1 MCLAV
6 TVMAC
11 SQEVLKR
18 DLELRKTAPVL
29 NLNGSGATLQFYNG
43 DVTLTQSAN
52 LLTLSGGDLS
62 LGTNNLAMTGS
73 LGSTGS
79 RLLKGWFTNLEI
91 TNLPTVNG
99 AAFKTALTLT
109 ASDVGLG
116 SVTNESKADMF
127 DNPSFTGS
135 TTIEDALVPLVDGN
149 GTLGTTTKS
158 YEHLYLRDGGGIT
171 FSYGGGGSVSIL
183 HGAGYLTWNG
193 SLGATGSRLTKGWF
207 TDLDIA
213 NRPTVGAA
221 PLLLAADLKT
231 INGNSIVGSGDLTIV
246 GGASFA
252 ADSLTVDS
260 LGYSIYNDGEAIP
273 PNIPDGYTDDPTDLF
288 PEIHAFAGDT
298 SNYPVPDKIG
308 DLFIDTSASKVYVSV
323 STSRGGWVI
332 LNILFVVFYV
342 RRRKK

>member
-1 MCLAV
+1 MKKLFLILACTMIV
-6 TVMAC
+6 AGAC
-11 SQEVLKR
+11 AQEVLKR

-29 NLNGSGATLQFYNG
+29 NLNGSGATLRFYNG
-43 DVTLTQSAN
+43 DVTLTQSSN

-193 SLGATGSRLTKGWF
+193 SLGATGARLTKGWF
-207 TDLDIA
+207 TDLEVTNDIIGDITGNA
-213 NRPTVGAA
+213 ETVSSVEV
-221 PLLLAADLKT
+221 D
-231 INGNSIVGSGDLTIV
+231 SIVHDGDYYDVYSG
-246 GGASFA
+246 
-252 ADSLTVDS
+252 
-260 LGYSIYNDGEAIP
+260 GEAMA
-273 PNIPDGYTDDPTDLF
+273 PNIPDGYADDPYDLF

-308 DLFIDTSASKVYVSV
+308 NLFINTATSKVYVSV

-332 LNILFVVFYV
+332 LNMILLLFYYIR
-342 RRRKK
+342 RRRK